1 MSSGTLNNC
10 HGAQQGQ
17 LLSSD
22 LQDRWV
28 RISSSRE
35 GDGLGAVKDAILEG
49 ERQTGCGRDPWARC
63 MYVCMLLGAREHRKG
78 VKASDFL
85 PFLKF
90 YMCELQSCL
99 QSREELV
106 SMSYGHG
113 HNVPETLELIAMG
126 EAESEHRPGCPIPN
140 TQLGQ
145 KLGGG
150 LGHQGMPVSS
160 GKVYD
165 QMTRLLPSSNVFQ
178 APYLHCALL

>member
-1 MSSGTLNNC
+1 MWPGS
-10 HGAQQGQ
+10 
-17 LLSSD
+17 
-22 LQDRWV
+22 
-28 RISSSRE
+28 
-35 GDGLGAVKDAILEG
+35 LGK
-49 ERQTGCGRDPWARC
+49 
-63 MYVCMLLGAREHRKG
+63 MYVCVYVVGGREHRKG

-145 KLGGG
+145 KLPRGG

-165 QMTRLLPSSNVFQ
+165 QITRLLPSSNVFQ
-178 APYLHCALL
+178 APYLHCVLL